1 MEGSRPQDITHSLTH
16 SLTFEL
22 MTALT
27 TQVPAT
33 ELQIIQDDDLVAV
46 QGGGAKMD
54 FFGRYVAKP
63 VVSKLLDK
71 IFG

>member
-1 MEGSRPQDITHSLTH
+1 
-16 SLTFEL
+16 

-46 QGGGAKMD
+46 QGGGWKTNL
-54 FFGRYVAKP
+54 FKEYVFKP
-63 VVSKLLDK
+63 VAQHAFQRM
-71 IFG
+71 FG